1 MDHAAEVRKFDA
13 SANDSVINAI
23 IRHCGIAL
31 QKRDS
36 SLVSCSDPEELKRV
50 RESWG
55 KRKLGLTDDA
65 QLDAVIKSVCQ
76 DMKAVHDKSRV
87 AFYYLV
93 AKKLGKLDSLVKAS

>member
-1 MDHAAEVRKFDA
+1 MDHAAEVKKFDA
-13 SANDSVINAI
+13 GADEAVVKAI

-50 RESWG
+50 RDSWG
-55 KRKLGLTDDA
+55 KKKLGLTDDGEV
-65 QLDAVIKSVCQ
+65 DAAIKSVCEE
-76 DMKAVHDKSRV
+76 MKATREKSRV

-93 AKKLGKLDSLVKAS
+93 AKKLGKLGSLVKST

>member
-1 MDHAAEVRKFDA
+1 MDHAAEVKKLDA
-13 SANDSVINAI
+13 AADDAIVKAI

-55 KRKLGLTDDA
+55 KKKLGLTDEGAIDA
-65 QLDAVIKSVCQ
+65 AIKSVCE
-76 DMKAVHDKSRV
+76 DMKASRDKSRV

>member
-1 MDHAAEVRKFDA
+1 MDHAAEVKKFDA
-13 SANDSVINAI
+13 AADDAVVKAI

-55 KRKLGLTDDA
+55 KKKLGLTEDA
-65 QLDAVIKSVCQ
+65 QIDAAIKSVCEE
-76 DMKAVHDKSRV
+76 MKASRDKSRV

-93 AKKLGKLDSLVKAS
+93 AKKLGKLTSLVKA